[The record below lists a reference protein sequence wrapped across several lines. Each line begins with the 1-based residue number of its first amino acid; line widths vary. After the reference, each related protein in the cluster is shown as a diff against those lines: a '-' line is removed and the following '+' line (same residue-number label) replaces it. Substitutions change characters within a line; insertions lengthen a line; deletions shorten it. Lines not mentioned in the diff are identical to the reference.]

1 MERHFSEV
9 TTTAA
14 LAEKKKLRKG
24 FRRFDMICYTVVAV
38 IGLNALGAFAS
49 NGTQAF
55 TWLVISAVT
64 FFLPYGLLVAEL
76 GSTFP
81 QEGGIYEWCKLARGR
96 LYAAFAATLY
106 WITVPLL
113 IGGSTAII
121 MIAALKIF
129 WFGSSAY
136 LFGGHLVTD
145 VLAELALALLFIW
158 GITFGAIISLRRGKW
173 ISTVGFFV
181 KLALLGI
188 FLILVGIFVV
198 SGADLGSHLAITD
211 LVPTNWGLIASSIL
225 PIVVILWLGAEM
237 QNSAAEEMT
246 NAQRDV
252 PLAILRAGIIVVV
265 LYSLFLLAILIAL
278 PSDQLSAVGSFLD
291 AFQTVNRVLPA
302 PLAAALGWLVA
313 LGITASLF
321 ASAVTI
327 LIAASR
333 TYAIAA
339 LDRVAPLRLGHFSR
353 TFGTPTATTVL
364 AGIVATVT
372 VIASIVLAA
381 FGSESIEALFVQV
394 LSVAISTALLAYL
407 LMFPTFL
414 ILRYKYPAVPR
425 GYRVPGGLVG
435 AWIVTLLPVLYVG
448 IACFFLLLPSDVYLQ
463 KNHLDRLTFE
473 LAHFVPLAC
482 IGLLTIVLYIWGQRE
497 KQNRDVLIDLVATA
511 TQRAEDA

>member
-1 MERHFSEV
+1 METQLSEV
-9 TTTAA
+9 TSTAA

-49 NGTQAF
+49 NGAQAF

-81 QEGGIYEWCKLARGR
+81 QEGGIYEWCKLAGGR

-106 WITVPLL
+106 WITVPIL
-113 IGGSTAII
+113 IGGSSAVI

-129 WFGSSAY
+129 WFGSAAY
-136 LFGGHLVTD
+136 QFGGHLVTD
-145 VLAELALALLFIW
+145 VLVELALAFVFIW
-158 GITFGAIISLRRGKW
+158 GITFGAIISLRHGKW
-173 ISTVGFFV
+173 ISTVGFFA

-188 FLILVGIFVV
+188 FLVLVVTFVV
-198 SGADLGSHLAITD
+198 SGSGNGSHVAVAD
-211 LVPTNWGLIASSIL
+211 LVPANWGIIASSIL
-225 PIVVILWLGAEM
+225 PIVVVLWLGAEM
-237 QNSAAEEMT
+237 QNSAAEEMV

-252 PLAILRAGIIVVV
+252 PRAILRAGIIVVV

-278 PSDQLSAVGSFLD
+278 PTNQLSAVGSFLD

-302 PLAAALGWLVA
+302 PLAIGLGWLVA
-313 LGITASLF
+313 LGFATSLF
-321 ASAVTI
+321 ASGATL
-327 LIAASR
+327 LIAVSR

-339 LDRVAPLRLGHFSR
+339 LDRAAPLRLGHISR
-353 TFGTPTATTVL
+353 AHGTPTTAAVLSGMVTT
-364 AGIVATVT
+364 ATV
-372 VIASIVLAA
+372 VASIGLSA

-414 ILRYKYPAVPR
+414 ILRYRFPAVPR
-425 GYRVPGGLVG
+425 KYRVPGGLVG
-435 AWIVTLLPVLYVG
+435 AWIVTLLPMAYVG
-448 IACFFLLLPSDVYLQ
+448 TACYFLLIPSDLYLQ
-463 KNHLDRLTFE
+463 NNQLDRLTFE
-473 LAHFVPLAC
+473 LTHFVPLAC

-497 KQNRDVLIDLVATA
+497 RQNQDVLVDIGK
-511 TQRAEDA
+511 